1 KAALSRDMWATCV
14 LWVLLAAASPAGDPI
29 DPPQVKY
36 CKKPRP
42 PAKCVGVLW
51 LKGPIY
57 VAVEVDCN
65 GSLSFGYFH
74 LNKTGPNRYQIAPSS
89 EEYRRM
95 IFRVNHT
102 CDSHYVREGDLLT
115 YDYEPPARILT
126 VQLG

>member
-1 KAALSRDMWATCV
+1 MWAICV

-42 PAKCVGVLW
+42 PASCVGVLW
-51 LKGPIY
+51 LQGPVY

-74 LNKTGPNRYQIAPSS
+74 LNKTGPNR
-89 EEYRRM
+89 
-95 IFRVNHT
+95 VNLT
-102 CDSHYVREGDLLT
+102 CDSHYVHDGDLLT
-115 YDYEPPARILT
+115 YDYEPLARILT
-126 VQLG
+126 VQFGGEPITMSPMPPMQTCPC